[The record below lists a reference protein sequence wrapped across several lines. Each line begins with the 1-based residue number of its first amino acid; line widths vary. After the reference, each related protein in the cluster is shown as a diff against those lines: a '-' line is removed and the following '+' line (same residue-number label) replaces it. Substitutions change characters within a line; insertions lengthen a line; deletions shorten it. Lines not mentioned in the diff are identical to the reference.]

1 MESLSGIELLSA
13 LDPAARDALAA
24 RCTWR
29 SFSYHQEIISREME
43 TRDVF
48 FVVSGSVRVVNWSY
62 SGREVSFD
70 DIPAGGTFGEL
81 TAIDGGA
88 RSASVIAL
96 EATTVGQVAPEIF
109 METVLNHPETARRL
123 MERLAGII
131 RRSTERIFELSVYGA
146 NIKIYADLLHKAEP
160 NRRDDNSAAIS
171 PIPIHSEIAARV
183 STTRETVAR
192 VLGDLAR
199 REIFIREK
207 DRLIVPDVDA
217 LAELVEE

>member
-1 MESLSGIELLSA
+1 METLNGIELLSPLA
-13 LDPAARDALAA
+13 PDARDALAR

-29 SFSYHQEIISREME
+29 SYRYHQEIISREME

-48 FVVSGSVRVVNWSY
+48 FIVAGSVRVVNWSY

-70 DIPAGGTFGEL
+70 DIPAGGSFGEL
-81 TAIDGGA
+81 AAIDGGA

-96 EATTVGQVAPEIF
+96 EATTVGQVDPEIF
-109 METVLNHPETARRL
+109 MKTVLNHPETARHL
-123 MERLAGII
+123 MERMAGII

-146 NIKIYADLLHKAEP
+146 NIRIYADLLHAAER
-160 NRRDDNSAAIS
+160 NRRDDNSAVIS
-171 PIPIHSEIAARV
+171 PIPIHSEITARV

-199 REIFIREK
+199 REIVIREK
-207 DRLIVPDVDA
+207 DRLTVPDMDL
-217 LAELVEE
+217 LAELIED